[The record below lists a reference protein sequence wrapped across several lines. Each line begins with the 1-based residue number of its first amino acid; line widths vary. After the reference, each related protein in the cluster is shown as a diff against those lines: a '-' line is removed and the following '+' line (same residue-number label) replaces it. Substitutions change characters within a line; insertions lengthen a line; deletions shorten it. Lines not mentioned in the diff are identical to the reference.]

1 MNSIGCSKSIPFY
14 NETTWGVDSPI
25 KIESTQSIDNFIA
38 IYCFLPFYW
47 IEILHSSVLTFF
59 GVCICLLIRFF
70 FFNFFFFFLQTFV
83 VIFGLLFAN
92 AFNDEDDTCKYKFLI
107 VKVIKNKILFIK
119 LTTLVDSMH
128 HQM

>member
-47 IEILHSSVLTFF
+47 IEIFNCKSYQKQNFIYKVDYIGGFDAPSNVIHTFSNEQQF
-59 GVCICLLIRFF
+59 LPNNAHIR
-70 FFNFFFFFLQTFV
+70 LEP
-83 VIFGLLFAN
+83 LYA
-92 AFNDEDDTCKYKFLI
+92 
-107 VKVIKNKILFIK
+107 
-119 LTTLVDSMH
+119 
-128 HQM
+128 